1 MASRFLPPPL
11 AVSLVVHDP
20 RPATAGL
27 PHRRLLPLP
36 SRSPHSA
43 FLSTDPRR
51 RGPER
56 RFPRPRGGAPVR
68 AAVLQVCATRRAL
81 RHFHAGCSPTRPS
94 RLAAPA
100 HHQHQLLPRQAGRRL
115 TPGGR
120 LMECRTGAWSA
131 SPTRLSLFARMV
143 AGRRGTQRVCAC
155 GGAKAWTA
163 VLGQVEF
170 TRQVRGDVLN
180 LLQDFA

>member
-1 MASRFLPPPL
+1 MTWLQRHSPLDEVTDVWDRCFGVGTDQRTESMGHGFSVPPPL

-43 FLSTDPRR
+43 FLSNDPRR
-51 RGPER
+51 RAPER

-68 AAVLQVCATRRAL
+68 AAVLQVCTTRRAL

-100 HHQHQLLPRQAGRRL
+100 QHQHQLLPRQAGRRL

-131 SPTRLSLFARMV
+131 SPTRL
-143 AGRRGTQRVCAC
+143 
-155 GGAKAWTA
+155 
-163 VLGQVEF
+163 
-170 TRQVRGDVLN
+170 
-180 LLQDFA
+180 